1 LPRQAVFT
9 DALCSLAGNRT
20 QLTYPD
26 GRVVTNTYDADNRL
40 VQIEDWDGG
49 LTRYAYDAAG
59 RLISTTLPNGV
70 VTTRQYDD
78 ADRQVRLTHT
88 AADDTVLS
96 DYQYQLDGV
105 GNHLQVVETLTGT
118 TRVISNTHD
127 PLNRLIESEYSTS
140 EQFEYVY
147 DAVGNRTLVTSTT
160 PLSGT
165 VVTTYTYDAANRL
178 TNRVRSDGRAYTYD
192 WSNRGQMLTEWTEG
206 LPVRTFD
213 YDSAGRLAQARVLT
227 LTTRFTYD
235 GDGARRVVEVVGHG
249 TTTYTLD
256 YGRGNRILAEE
267 TVTGTLLYLYG
278 RDCLGQY
285 EGAEDEWLYYLNDA
299 TGYVRQGADA
309 QGEVMSSW
317 LFDPDGTM
325 LEGPQGLVSHL
336 ICGGVYD
343 WSTGL
348 IFKGGGYF
356 DPNLGIWLAL
366 VPLVMIQSWRGR
378 KRKRRRG
385 MPWYVVAIFVCVG
398 VGGMLTGCGEDG
410 NTLTPG
416 DTPTSTE
423 VCTDI
428 PLPKGVHIQTNTPE
442 PTTPPTP
449 TPSPTPEPEI
459 EWFDEEW
466 RITHYP
472 YVLESDPM
480 FANDEKVTV
489 PGLSE
494 TETYRLNFIY
504 GVDPRGPRGVV
515 FQGTGKAENEKYI
528 TIDYTKTDIKGS
540 IWNFVFTYGKGG
552 AYAQS
557 TAWET
562 VGAADPRLTAG
573 EKVKIEA
580 YPDKVFTVTD
590 TGTALDSCHLDV
602 FVGEMELAKADALGT
617 KFSRVG
623 KVVGP

>member
-1 LPRQAVFT
+1 MGTEEP
-9 DALCSLAGNRT
+9 
-20 QLTYPD
+20 
-26 GRVVTNTYDADNRL
+26 
-40 VQIEDWDGG
+40 IH
-49 LTRYAYDAAG
+49 DAAG

-70 VTTRQYDD
+70 ATTRQYDD
-78 ADRQVRLTHT
+78 AGRQVCLTHT

-105 GNHLQVVETLTGT
+105 GNHLQVIETLTGT
-118 TRVISNTHD
+118 TRVISNTYD

-299 TGYVRQGADA
+299 TGYMRQGADE

-325 LEGPQGLVSHL
+325 LEGLQGLVSHL

-366 VPLVMIQSWRGR
+366 LPLVMIQSWRGR

-398 VGGMLTGCGEDG
+398 VGGMLTGCGGDGGEDWTDVG
-410 NTLTPG
+410 DSVCIEIPDNFESPPPPEDRTSHPVKIVNHSGPKVEVTKQRYDSYLYQFDWTVNFEVDRTPG
-416 DTPTSTE
+416 TGGAGWIIQQIDYYTPQELRSGPQTPDEDTYWEAWPVDAGSTE
-423 VCTDI
+423 
-428 PLPKGVHIQTNTPE
+428 
-442 PTTPPTP
+442 PTLDP
-449 TPSPTPEPEI
+449 
-459 EWFDEEW
+459 
-466 RITHYP
+466 
-472 YVLESDPM
+472 ESDGYKGGWDDYFWLWPSGS
-480 FANDEKVTV
+480 N
-489 PGLSE
+489 GWSE
-494 TETYRLNFIY
+494 TKGIVKFYEGELPTHFKKGKDGVFMAGPYIYSSHIRPIFWDFSGTCHSWALEWNGLKKLDNEPFWSYEARAGNLETS
-504 GVDPRGPRGVV
+504 
-515 FQGTGKAENEKYI
+515 
-528 TIDYTKTDIKGS
+528 GS
-540 IWNFVFTYGKGG
+540 WSG
-552 AYAQS
+552 S
-557 TAWET
+557 W
-562 VGAADPRLTAG
+562 
-573 EKVKIEA
+573 
-580 YPDKVFTVTD
+580 
-590 TGTALDSCHLDV
+590 
-602 FVGEMELAKADALGT
+602 
-617 KFSRVG
+617 
-623 KVVGP
+623 